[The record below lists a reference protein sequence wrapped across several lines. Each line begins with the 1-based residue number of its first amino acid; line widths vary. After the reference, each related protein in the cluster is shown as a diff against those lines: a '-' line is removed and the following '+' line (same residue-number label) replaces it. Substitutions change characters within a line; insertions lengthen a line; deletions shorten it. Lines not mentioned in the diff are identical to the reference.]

1 MNIQGI
7 MKLSLLD
14 YTGRTA
20 CTLFTGGCNLR
31 CPFCHNAVL
40 VRTPA
45 AVSNMTR
52 EALEYLL
59 KRRTLLDGVCITG
72 GEPLI
77 QPDLDLFLEQL
88 RDMGYSIKL
97 DTNGSFPK
105 KLSDILSRG
114 LVDYVAMDIKSSPQ
128 NYPAA
133 TGTQLSFDVFAESIK
148 LIRESGIPHEF
159 RTTAVRGIHT
169 VADFEKI
176 GQLIG
181 DEAYFIQSFADSG
194 DILGEGCDA
203 FSDEELH
210 ELLNAVLPF
219 TPRASLRGSKS

>member
-14 YTGRTA
+14 YPGKTA

-40 VRTPA
+40 VKTPA
-45 AVSNMTR
+45 AVPDMTN
-52 EALEYLL
+52 EALELL
-59 KRRTLLDGVCITG
+59 AKRRTLLDGVCITG

-77 QPDLDLFLEQL
+77 QPGLEEL
-88 RDMGYSIKL
+88 MKAIRDMGFSIKL

-105 KLSDILSRG
+105 KLSHILDAG
-114 LVDYVAMDIKSSPQ
+114 LCDYVAMDIKNSPEH
-128 NYPAA
+128 YSLA
-133 TGTQLSFDVFAESIK
+133 TGTQIDFDVFAESIE

-169 VADFEKI
+169 VHDFEQI
-176 GQLIG
+176 GRLIG
-181 DEAYFIQSFADSG
+181 DEAYFIQAFVDSG
-194 DILGEGCDA
+194 ELLSDGCSA
-203 FSDEELH
+203 FSSDEMH
-210 ELLNAVLPF
+210 EILRAVLPY
-219 TPRASLRGSKS
+219 TPRAALRGID